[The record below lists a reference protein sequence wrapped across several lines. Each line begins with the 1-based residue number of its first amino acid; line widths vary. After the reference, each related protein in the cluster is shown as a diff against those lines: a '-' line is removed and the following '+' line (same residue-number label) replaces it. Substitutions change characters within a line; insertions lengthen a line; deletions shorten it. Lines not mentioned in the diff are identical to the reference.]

1 MLYLPHH
8 RTIYGHSRCIHP
20 RTSPSTCECPQRRH
34 QDAMILQ
41 WIFHK
46 LQTIISIS
54 TDSATDTFARQLE
67 NPYRSPSLYRTQKM
81 CHLPPRLQAATG
93 SAPPVT
99 GCTTLDQ
106 TKQHWNPS
114 GTNWKTEHS
123 HWRHRE
129 PYPKQDTWDFPSSIK
144 GKEWLR
150 MGVASPPVNDF
161 FFQCV

>member
-1 MLYLPHH
+1 MALLTVP
-8 RTIYGHSRCIHP
+8 SFL
-20 RTSPSTCECPQRRH
+20 SPRRH

-54 TDSATDTFARQLE
+54 TDSATDTFAKQLE

-114 GTNWKTEHS
+114 GTNWITESIHTGDTGNPTPNKTHGIS
-123 HWRHRE
+123 LV
-129 PYPKQDTWDFPSSIK
+129 Q
-144 GKEWLR
+144 
-150 MGVASPPVNDF
+150 
-161 FFQCV
+161 